1 MDFDGSTY
9 QSKYDHKRLHCL
21 LDRVKE
27 LMSDGK
33 YRTLAEI
40 KSIVGGS
47 EGGVGARLRDL
58 RKAKFGAYVLNTR
71 RRGNPYDGLWEYQLL
86 LPEAVLH
93 FVTEPNGQ
101 RVFL

>member
-1 MDFDGSTY
+1 MEFDGSTY
-9 QSKYDHKRLHCL
+9 QSEYDNKRLHSL

-71 RRGNPYDGLWEYQLL
+71 RRGSPYNGLWEYQLL
-86 LPEAVLH
+86 LPETVLH
-93 FVTEPNGQ
+93 FVTETNGQ
-101 RVFL
+101 VAFL